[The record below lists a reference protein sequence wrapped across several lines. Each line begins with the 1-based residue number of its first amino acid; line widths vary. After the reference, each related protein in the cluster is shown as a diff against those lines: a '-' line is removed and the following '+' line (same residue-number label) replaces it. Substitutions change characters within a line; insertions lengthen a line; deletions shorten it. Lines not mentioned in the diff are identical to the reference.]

1 MRVESKRVVNFVY
14 VKGYYMFDKRF
25 ICEEDKNTWF
35 GIFAIIFWGSTVA
48 FSRSLTEQLGTI
60 TAGSMV
66 FIISSLFSW
75 VYILL
80 VSPGNF
86 KKMFKLPPYYLWG
99 CGLLFV
105 IYMITLY
112 LAIGLSINRLQVV
125 EISIINYLWP
135 GLTLLFSVPVLHKR
149 ARLSIVPGILLC
161 FTGVYIA
168 MNPYH
173 NFSFLSFLQN
183 IHENSL
189 PYLLAFIAAVSWA
202 LYSTLARKWAGDN
215 EEGAVPIF
223 LFFTGFILFIL
234 RFFFQEETVWSFKAA
249 IELLYMTIFPTFL
262 AYFFWDQ
269 AMRRGNIILVAALSY
284 FIPILSVFISSLY
297 LQISIDIRL
306 WVASIL
312 VVIGAVI
319 SRYSILT

>member
-1 MRVESKRVVNFVY
+1 
-14 VKGYYMFDKRF
+14 MFTKE
-25 ICEEDKNTWF
+25 ISEDNKNTLF
-35 GIFAIIFWGSTVA
+35 GVLAILFWGSTVA

-60 TAGSMV
+60 TAGSLV
-66 FIISSLFSW
+66 FILSSFFSW
-75 VYILL
+75 LYTLL

-86 KKMFKLPPYYLWG
+86 KKMFKLPPSYLWG

-105 IYMITLY
+105 IYMTTLY

-135 GLTLLFSVPVLHKR
+135 GLTLLFSVPILYKR
-149 ARLSIVPGILLC
+149 ARLSIILGILLC
-161 FTGVYIA
+161 ITGVYIA

-173 NFSFLSFLQN
+173 NFSLLPLLQN
-183 IHENSL
+183 IQENSL
-189 PYLLAFIAAVSWA
+189 PYLFAFIAAVSWA

-223 LFFTGFILFIL
+223 LFFTGITLFIL
-234 RFFFQEETVWSFKAA
+234 RFFFQEETIWSFKVG
-249 IELLYMTIFPTFL
+249 IELLYMAIFPTFL

-269 AMRRGNIILVAALSY
+269 AMRRGNIVLVATLSY
-284 FIPILSVFISSLY
+284 FTPLLSVFISSLY
-297 LQISIDIRL
+297 LQITIDIRL

-312 VVIGAVI
+312 VVIGAII
-319 SRYSILT
+319 SKYSILET

>member
-1 MRVESKRVVNFVY
+1 
-14 VKGYYMFDKRF
+14 MFTKE
-25 ICEEDKNTWF
+25 ISEDNKNTLF
-35 GIFAIIFWGSTVA
+35 GVLAILFWGSTVA

-60 TAGSMV
+60 TAGSLV
-66 FIISSLFSW
+66 FILSSFFSW
-75 VYILL
+75 LYTLL

-86 KKMFKLPPYYLWG
+86 KKMFKLPHSYLWG

-105 IYMITLY
+105 IYMTTLY

-135 GLTLLFSVPVLHKR
+135 GLTLLFSVPILYKR
-149 ARLSIVPGILLC
+149 ARLSIILGILLC
-161 FTGVYIA
+161 ITGVYIA

-173 NFSFLSFLQN
+173 NFSLLPLLQN
-183 IHENSL
+183 IQENSL
-189 PYLLAFIAAVSWA
+189 PYLFAFIAAVSWA

-223 LFFTGFILFIL
+223 LFFTGITLFIL
-234 RFFFQEETVWSFKAA
+234 RFFFQEETIWSFKVG
-249 IELLYMTIFPTFL
+249 IELLYMAIFPTFL

-269 AMRRGNIILVAALSY
+269 AMRRGNIVLVATLSY
-284 FIPILSVFISSLY
+284 FTPLLSVFISSLY
-297 LQISIDIRL
+297 LQITIDIRL

-312 VVIGAVI
+312 VVIGAII
-319 SRYSILT
+319 SKYSILET

>member
-1 MRVESKRVVNFVY
+1 
-14 VKGYYMFDKRF
+14 MFTKE
-25 ICEEDKNTWF
+25 ISEDNKNTLF
-35 GIFAIIFWGSTVA
+35 GVLAILFWGSTVA

-60 TAGSMV
+60 TAGSLV
-66 FIISSLFSW
+66 FILSSFFSW
-75 VYILL
+75 VYTLL

-86 KKMFKLPPYYLWG
+86 KKMFKLPHSYLWG

-105 IYMITLY
+105 IYMTTLY

-135 GLTLLFSVPVLHKR
+135 GLTLLFSVPILYKR
-149 ARLSIVPGILLC
+149 ARLSIILGILLC
-161 FTGVYIA
+161 ITGVYIA

-173 NFSFLSFLQN
+173 NFSLLPLLQN
-183 IHENSL
+183 IQENSL
-189 PYLLAFIAAVSWA
+189 PYLFAFIAAVSWA

-223 LFFTGFILFIL
+223 LFFTGITLFIL
-234 RFFFQEETVWSFKAA
+234 RFFFQEETIWSFKVG
-249 IELLYMTIFPTFL
+249 IELLYMAIFPTFL

-269 AMRRGNIILVAALSY
+269 AMRRGNIVLVATLSY
-284 FIPILSVFISSLY
+284 FTPLLSVFISSLY
-297 LQISIDIRL
+297 LQITIDIRL

-312 VVIGAVI
+312 VVIGAII
-319 SRYSILT
+319 SKYSILET

>member
-1 MRVESKRVVNFVY
+1 MFIKTISK
-14 VKGYYMFDKRF
+14 D
-25 ICEEDKNTWF
+25 DKNTLF
-35 GIFAIIFWGSTVA
+35 GVLAILFWGSTVA

-60 TAGSMV
+60 TAGSLV
-66 FIISSLFSW
+66 FLLSSFFSW
-75 VYILL
+75 VYTLL

-86 KKMFKLPPYYLWG
+86 KKMFKLPPSYLWG

-105 IYMITLY
+105 MYMTTLY

-135 GLTLLFSVPVLHKR
+135 GLTLLFSVPILYKR
-149 ARLSIVPGILLC
+149 AHLSIILGILLC

-173 NFSFLSFLQN
+173 NFSLLPLLQN
-183 IHENSL
+183 IQENSL
-189 PYLLAFIAAVSWA
+189 PYLFSFIAAISWA

-223 LFFTGFILFIL
+223 LFFTGITLFIL
-234 RFFFQEETVWSFKAA
+234 RFFFQEETIWSFKVG
-249 IELLYMTIFPTFL
+249 IELFYMAIFPTFL

-269 AMRRGNIILVAALSY
+269 AMRRGNIVLVATLSY
-284 FIPILSVFISSLY
+284 FTPILSVFISSLY
-297 LQISIDIRL
+297 LQITIDIRL

-312 VVIGAVI
+312 VVIGAII
-319 SRYSILT
+319 SKYSILET

>member
-1 MRVESKRVVNFVY
+1 MFTKTLSKDDN
-14 VKGYYMFDKRF
+14 
-25 ICEEDKNTWF
+25 NTLF
-35 GIFAIIFWGSTVA
+35 GVLAILFWGSTVA

-80 VSPGNF
+80 VSPGNL
-86 KKMFKLPPYYLWG
+86 KKMFKLPPCYLWG

-105 IYMITLY
+105 IYMTTLY

-135 GLTLLFSVPVLHKR
+135 GLTLLFSIPVLHKS
-149 ARLSIVPGILLC
+149 ARLSIVLGILLC

-173 NFSFLSFLQN
+173 NFSFLPFLQN
-183 IHENSL
+183 IRENSL
-189 PYLLAFIAAVSWA
+189 PYFFAFIAAVSWA
-202 LYSTLARKWAGDN
+202 LYSTLARKWAGN
-215 EEGAVPIF
+215 NKEGAVPIF
-223 LFFTGFILFIL
+223 LFFTGVILFIL
-234 RFFFQEETVWSFKAA
+234 RLFFQEETVWSFKVG
-249 IELLYMTIFPTFL
+249 IELLYMAIFPTFL
-262 AYFFWDQ
+262 AYSFWDQ
-269 AMRRGNIILVAALSY
+269 AMRRGNIILIAVLSY
-284 FIPILSVFISSLY
+284 LTPLLSVFISSLY

-306 WVASIL
+306 WTASIL
-312 VVIGAVI
+312 VVIGALI
-319 SRYSILT
+319 SKYSILET